1 MATVNLLTVYVHRGK
16 KYHGNSLVATVDLQH
31 SVCVCVLFKYVFTT
45 NVILYKYTHAHTHAH
60 TCVHTHTHT
69 HTPHIECTVYVF
81 YLTVDLIMFFI
92 LPCSSA
98 VPSASSTLFRPLDT
112 LMEYDGRF
120 AILNSL
126 ITICV
131 HTTISGPVLSLG
143 RGGGYCL

>member
-1 MATVNLLTVYVHRGK
+1 
-16 KYHGNSLVATVDLQH
+16 
-31 SVCVCVLFKYVFTT
+31 
-45 NVILYKYTHAHTHAH
+45 
-60 TCVHTHTHT
+60 
-69 HTPHIECTVYVF
+69 
-81 YLTVDLIMFFI
+81 MFLI

-143 RGGGYCL
+143 RGGGDIVFDIDKLSNQVPFFFTHTHMQLLFLLVLLKF